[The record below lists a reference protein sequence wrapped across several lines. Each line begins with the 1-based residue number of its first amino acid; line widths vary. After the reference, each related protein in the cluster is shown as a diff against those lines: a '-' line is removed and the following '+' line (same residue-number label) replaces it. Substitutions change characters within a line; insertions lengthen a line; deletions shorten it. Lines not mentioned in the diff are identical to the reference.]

1 MKLIAVAQG
10 KSSGNRNFHL
20 TIRRQKMGLFD
31 KVVSIVGDNMSG
43 GAENKGLMEQ
53 ALNLINNPAIGG
65 LPGLINKF
73 QNGGLGDII
82 SSWVGTGANQP
93 ISADQIINALGAD
106 RIHEIAN
113 KLGVADNQ
121 VSDGLASVL
130 PQIIDKLTP
139 NGKVPE
145 GDVLKQGIDL
155 LSTQFLNR

>member
-1 MKLIAVAQG
+1 
-10 KSSGNRNFHL
+10 
-20 TIRRQKMGLFD
+20 MGLLD
-31 KVVSIVGDNMSG
+31 KIVSIVGDNMTG
-43 GAENKGLMEQ
+43 NAESKGLMEQ

-65 LPGLINKF
+65 LPGLVSKF

-93 ISADQIINALGAD
+93 ISADQIINAVGAD
-106 RIHEIAN
+106 KIHAIAD

-121 VSDGLASVL
+121 VSDGLAAVL

-145 GDVLKQGIDL
+145 GDLLKQGIDL
-155 LSTQFLNR
+155 LSTQFSNR

>member
-1 MKLIAVAQG
+1 MTKRG
-10 KSSGNRNFHL
+10 H
-20 TIRRQKMGLFD
+20 KMGLFD
-31 KVVSIVGDNMSG
+31 KIVSIVEDNISG
-43 GAENKGLMEQ
+43 GTANKGLMEQ

-65 LPGLINKF
+65 LPGLITKF
-73 QNGGLGDII
+73 ENGGLGEII

-106 RIHEIAN
+106 RIHEIAD

-145 GDVLKQGIDL
+145 GDLLKQGISL
-155 LSTQFLNR
+155 LSKKF

>member
-1 MKLIAVAQG
+1 
-10 KSSGNRNFHL
+10 
-20 TIRRQKMGLFD
+20 MGLFD
-31 KVVSIVGDNMSG
+31 KIVSIVGDNMSG
-43 GAENKGLMEQ
+43 SEENKGLLEQ

-65 LPGLINKF
+65 LPGLVNKF

-106 RIHEIAN
+106 KIHEIAD
-113 KLGVADNQ
+113 KLGVGDNQ

-145 GDVLKQGIDL
+145 GDVLNQGISL
-155 LSTQFLNR
+155 LSKQFLTG

>member
-1 MKLIAVAQG
+1 
-10 KSSGNRNFHL
+10 
-20 TIRRQKMGLFD
+20 MGLLD
-31 KVVSIVGDNMSG
+31 KIVSIVGDNMSG
-43 GAENKGLMEQ
+43 STENKGLMEQ

-65 LPGLINKF
+65 LPGLITKF

-93 ISADQIINALGAD
+93 ISADQIINALGVD
-106 RIHEIAN
+106 RIHAIAD

-145 GDVLKQGIDL
+145 GDVLKQGISL
-155 LSTQFLNR
+155 LSKQLLNG

>member
-1 MKLIAVAQG
+1 
-10 KSSGNRNFHL
+10 
-20 TIRRQKMGLFD
+20 MGLLD

-43 GAENKGLMEQ
+43 STKNKGLMEQ
-53 ALNLINNPAIGG
+53 AINLINDPAIGG
-65 LPGLINKF
+65 FSGLINKF
-73 QNGGLGDII
+73 QNGGLGEII

-93 ISADQIINALGAD
+93 ISADQIINALGPD
-106 RIHEIAN
+106 KIHKIAA

-145 GDVLKQGIDL
+145 GDVLKQGIGL
-155 LSTQFLNR
+155 LSKQFLTAEK

>member
-1 MKLIAVAQG
+1 
-10 KSSGNRNFHL
+10 
-20 TIRRQKMGLFD
+20 MGLFD
-31 KVVSIVGDNMSG
+31 KIVSIVGDNMSG
-43 GAENKGLMEQ
+43 GTGNKDLMEQ

-73 QNGGLGDII
+73 EKGGLGEII

-106 RIHEIAN
+106 RIHEIAD

-145 GDVLKQGIDL
+145 GDVLEQGIGL
-155 LSTQFLNR
+155 LSKQFLNG

>member
-1 MKLIAVAQG
+1 
-10 KSSGNRNFHL
+10 
-20 TIRRQKMGLFD
+20 MGLFD
-31 KVVSIVGDNMSG
+31 KIVSIVGDNMSG
-43 GAENKGLMEQ
+43 GTGNKDLMEQ

-73 QNGGLGDII
+73 EKGGLGEII

-106 RIHEIAN
+106 RIHEIAD

-145 GDVLKQGIDL
+145 GDVLNQGISL
-155 LSTQFLNR
+155 LSKQFLNP

>member
-1 MKLIAVAQG
+1 
-10 KSSGNRNFHL
+10 
-20 TIRRQKMGLFD
+20 MGLLD
-31 KVVSIVGDNMSG
+31 KIVSIVGDNMTG
-43 GAENKGLMEQ
+43 NAENKGLMEQ

-65 LPGLINKF
+65 LPGLVNKF

-93 ISADQIINALGAD
+93 ISADQIINAVGAD
-106 RIHEIAN
+106 RVHEIAN

-145 GDVLKQGIDL
+145 GDVLEQGIGL
-155 LSTQFLNR
+155 LSKQFLNS

>member
-1 MKLIAVAQG
+1 
-10 KSSGNRNFHL
+10 
-20 TIRRQKMGLFD
+20 MGLLD
-31 KVVSIVGDNMSG
+31 KIVSIVGDNMSG
-43 GAENKGLMEQ
+43 SAENKGLMEQ
-53 ALNLINNPAIGG
+53 AINLINNPAIGG
-65 LPGLINKF
+65 LPGLVNKF

-82 SSWVGTGANQP
+82 SSWVEIGANQP
-93 ISADQIINALGAD
+93 ISADQIINAVGAD
-106 RIHEIAN
+106 KIHAIAE

-145 GDVLKQGIDL
+145 GDVLKQGIEL

>member
-1 MKLIAVAQG
+1 
-10 KSSGNRNFHL
+10 
-20 TIRRQKMGLFD
+20 MGLLD
-31 KVVSIVGDNMSG
+31 KIVSIVGDNMSG
-43 GAENKGLMEQ
+43 SAENKGLMEQ

-65 LPGLINKF
+65 FSGLINKF
-73 QNGGLGDII
+73 QNGGLGEIV

-106 RIHEIAN
+106 RIHAIAD

-121 VSDGLASVL
+121 VSGGLASVL

-145 GDVLKQGIDL
+145 GDLLEQGIGL
-155 LSTQFLNR
+155 LSKQVLNG

>member
-1 MKLIAVAQG
+1 
-10 KSSGNRNFHL
+10 
-20 TIRRQKMGLFD
+20 MGLFD
-31 KVVSIVGDNMSG
+31 KIVSIVGDNMSG
-43 GAENKGLMEQ
+43 GTGNKDLMEQ

-73 QNGGLGDII
+73 EKGGLGEII

-106 RIHEIAN
+106 RIHEIAD

-145 GDVLKQGIDL
+145 GDVLNQGISL
-155 LSTQFLNR
+155 LSKQFLNR

>member
-1 MKLIAVAQG
+1 
-10 KSSGNRNFHL
+10 
-20 TIRRQKMGLFD
+20 MGLFD
-31 KVVSIVGDNMSG
+31 KIVSIVGDNMSG
-43 GAENKGLMEQ
+43 GTGNKDLMEQ

-73 QNGGLGDII
+73 EKGGLGEII

-106 RIHEIAN
+106 RIHEIAD

-145 GDVLKQGIDL
+145 GDVLKQGISL
-155 LSTQFLNR
+155 LSKQFLIP

>member
-1 MKLIAVAQG
+1 
-10 KSSGNRNFHL
+10 
-20 TIRRQKMGLFD
+20 MGLFD
-31 KVVSIVGDNMSG
+31 KIVSIVGDNMSG
-43 GAENKGLMEQ
+43 SAENKGLMEQ
-53 ALNLINNPAIGG
+53 AINLINNPAIGG
-65 LPGLINKF
+65 LPGLVNKF

-82 SSWVGTGANQP
+82 SSWVEIGANQP
-93 ISADQIINALGAD
+93 ISADQIINAVGAD
-106 RIHEIAN
+106 KIHAIAE

-145 GDVLKQGIDL
+145 GDILKQGIEL

>member
-1 MKLIAVAQG
+1 
-10 KSSGNRNFHL
+10 
-20 TIRRQKMGLFD
+20 MGLLD
-31 KVVSIVGDNMSG
+31 KIASIVGDNISG
-43 GAENKGLMEQ
+43 STENKGLMEQ

-93 ISADQIINALGAD
+93 ISADQIINAVGAD
-106 RIHEIAN
+106 RIREIAG
-113 KLGVADNQ
+113 KLGVADSQ
-121 VSDGLASVL
+121 ISDGLTSLL

-145 GDVLKQGIDL
+145 GDLLEQGIGL
-155 LSTQFLNR
+155 FSKQVLNG

>member
-1 MKLIAVAQG
+1 
-10 KSSGNRNFHL
+10 
-20 TIRRQKMGLFD
+20 MGLLD
-31 KVVSIVGDNMSG
+31 KIVSIVGDNMTG
-43 GAENKGLMEQ
+43 NAENKGLMEQ

-65 LPGLINKF
+65 LPGLVNKF

-93 ISADQIINALGAD
+93 ISADQIINAVGAD
-106 RIHEIAN
+106 RVHEIAN

-145 GDVLKQGIDL
+145 GDVLEQGIGL
-155 LSTQFLNR
+155 LSKQFLNR

>member
-1 MKLIAVAQG
+1 
-10 KSSGNRNFHL
+10 
-20 TIRRQKMGLFD
+20 MGLFD
-31 KVVSIVGDNMSG
+31 KIVSIVGDNMSG
-43 GAENKGLMEQ
+43 GTGNKDLMEQ

-73 QNGGLGDII
+73 EKGGLGEII

-106 RIHEIAN
+106 RIHEIAD

-145 GDVLKQGIDL
+145 GDVLKQGISL
-155 LSTQFLNR
+155 LSKQFLNP